1 MMVHSPIRIAG
12 AGTGVAVRSR
22 RKGHA
27 WWRARV
33 DDISLVLAFVLF
45 MVVQSALAET
55 PGTGELRMAPAAG
68 GQPVTATLLTTRYR
82 VKVTGLIADTR
93 LAQQFHNGS
102 DHWCEGTYVFP
113 LPDKAAVYHLRMKVG
128 DRVIEGHIDTRKAA
142 RKTYEKA
149 RRAGKRAALVDQQR
163 PNLFTTHI
171 ANIPPHGDITVELR
185 YQQTVGYRDG
195 RFELRLPTTLTPRY
209 MPGVPVPAP
218 GEPVNWFH
226 GWAQRTTQVPD
237 ADRISPHTVPASAL
251 PRGSHQAAISIVLDA
266 GLPIA
271 RVTSPSQVLD
281 TSNQG
286 NTVTVTPRGGTMPM
300 DRDLV
305 VDWQPVMGTAPSA
318 AVFHEQ
324 WQGDDYS
331 LVMVMPG
338 QQKASRHLPRE
349 EILVIDTS
357 GSMGGASIRQAKA
370 ALRRA
375 LDSLGAGDR
384 FNVIQFNSNTDQLFS
399 DSRPANATNLA
410 IARRY
415 VDGLRAGGGTEMAPA
430 LAAALQ
436 APTHDGWLRQ
446 VVFLTDGAVGNEAA
460 LFGLIHRDLGK
471 ARLFTVGIGP
481 APNGHFM
488 RQAARFGRGT
498 FTDIDSLSEVEQRM
512 DALFARLRAPVLS
525 DFQLDWPDTGVS
537 VYPRR
542 VADLYQGEPVVIV
555 AKGVAPVGQLHIKA
569 HQAGG
574 AEGGAFWQRSLSL
587 AGAAPGVGIH
597 RLWARRKITDLMD
610 QKIGGADP
618 DSIRKAVTALA
629 LKHQLASPWTSF
641 VAVDSQPARPSG
653 ADLHS
658 GEVPTLLP
666 AGMDPRMARFPQTGT
681 ASTLLMA
688 LGLAGLVLAA
698 LLMAL
703 VRLIGAE
710 GRLCQWRG

>member
-1 MMVHSPIRIAG
+1 MMVHSPTRIAG
-12 AGTGVAVRSR
+12 PDNGVAAGDR
-22 RKGHA
+22 RKSHA
-27 WWRARV
+27 WWRARL
-33 DDISLVLAFVLF
+33 DDISLILAVVLF
-45 MVVQSALAET
+45 MVVQSALADT
-55 PGTGELRMAPAAG
+55 PGTGELRMAPAG
-68 GQPVTATLLTTRYR
+68 GGHPVTATLLTTRYR
-82 VKVTGLIADTR
+82 VKVSGLIADTR

-113 LPDKAAVYHLRMKVG
+113 LPDRAAVYHLRMKVG
-128 DRVIEGHIDTRKAA
+128 NRVIEGHIDTRKAA

-149 RRAGKRAALVDQQR
+149 RRQGKRAALVDQER

-185 YQQTVGYRDG
+185 YQETVRYRDG

-218 GEPVNWFH
+218 GESVRWSH
-226 GWAQRTTQVPD
+226 GWARPTTQVPD
-237 ADRISPHTVPASAL
+237 ADWISPYTVPASAV
-251 PRGSHQAAISIVLDA
+251 PAGSHQAAISIVLDA

-271 RVTSPSQVLD
+271 RVTSPGQLLD
-281 TSNQG
+281 TSTRG
-286 NTVTVTPRGGTMPM
+286 NAVTVTPRGGTMSM

-338 QQKASRHLPRE
+338 HGKATQVLPRE

-357 GSMGGASIRQAKA
+357 GSMGGASIRQARA

-375 LDSLGAGDR
+375 LDSLGTGDR

-436 APTHDGWLRQ
+436 APSHDGWLRQ

-460 LFGLIHRDLGK
+460 LFGLIHRELGS

-481 APNGHFM
+481 APNAHFM

-498 FTDIDSLSEVEQRM
+498 FTDIDSLGEVEQRM
-512 DALFARLRAPVLS
+512 DALFARLRSPVLS

-542 VADLYQGEPVVIV
+542 IADLYQGEPVVIV
-555 AKGVAPVGQLHIKA
+555 ARGVAPVGQLHIQA
-569 HQAGG
+569 HQAGN
-574 AEGGAFWQRSLSL
+574 AEGGVVWQRSLSL

-597 RLWARRKITDLMD
+597 RLWARRRITALMD
-610 QKIGGADP
+610 QKIRGADP
-618 DSIRKAVTALA
+618 DSIRKQVTALA

-641 VAVDSQPARPSG
+641 VAVDSQPARPAG
-653 ADLHS
+653 TVLHQKD
-658 GEVPTLLP
+658 VPTLLP

-681 ASTLLMA
+681 VSMLLMTCGA
-688 LGLAGLVLAA
+688 AGLLLVV
-698 LLMAL
+698 LLMLL
-703 VRLIGAE
+703 VRLAPAS
-710 GRLCQWRG
+710 GRVRP